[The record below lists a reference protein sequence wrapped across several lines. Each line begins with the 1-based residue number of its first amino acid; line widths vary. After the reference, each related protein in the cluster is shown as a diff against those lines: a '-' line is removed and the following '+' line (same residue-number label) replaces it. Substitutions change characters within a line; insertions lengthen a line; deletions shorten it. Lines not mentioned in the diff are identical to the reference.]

1 MLLHLLCA
9 AAAIK
14 SRAAPSTPTVSRGAQ
29 HLTRTALLRV
39 AATISAASAAALGEP
54 PAGKAIPPMAD
65 VMAAKAQ
72 EKQAA
77 AAPSV
82 LYTPPSIKG
91 LSSPE
96 QIALADHLSKQ
107 GAKFYGAYWCSFCL
121 RQRDAFGAGGARR
134 LPYIECATDGYQ
146 SQTAACRSKPEV
158 TGYPTWEI
166 GGKFYGGLKSLSEL
180 QRVSGFD
187 PSVTFA
193 APPPPPA
200 PPPRPPPPPGG
211 YRALTPT
218 TPSTPTQLALAQHL
232 KRTGAQFYGA
242 YWCRF
247 CGQQRGLFGK
257 EGVAA
262 LPYVECAAD
271 GYQSNVAA
279 CKAKAEVRAY
289 PTWQI
294 NGEFY
299 SGMQSLDE
307 LAELSGFTAK
317 TTLARVEPSAKPA
330 RGAGANALGI
340 DMTGGAPTM
349 VGEEPCALDDGPEN
363 CKK

>member
-180 QRVSGFD
+180 QR
-187 PSVTFA
+187 
-193 APPPPPA
+193 
-200 PPPRPPPPPGG
+200 
-211 YRALTPT
+211 
-218 TPSTPTQLALAQHL
+218 LALAQHL

>member
-180 QRVSGFD
+180 QR
-187 PSVTFA
+187 
-193 APPPPPA
+193 
-200 PPPRPPPPPGG
+200 
-211 YRALTPT
+211 
-218 TPSTPTQLALAQHL
+218 HL